1 MRLESMF
8 RRDPSDIGPKKDVV
22 VANESGEQL
31 GDPYRMHLLEPL
43 QDFVFKKRKIG
54 GAEEMAAVEQLKTV
68 VRAGYDILVAGH
80 EGRSDQLV
88 MVGLLQEIY
97 GGKDR
102 DMDLTKKGLRGLN
115 EWRLAFEN
123 RHEKR
128 LFNRNNINAMKKF
141 LTFVDCGQGEEYLKF
156 VNGVK

>member
-1 MRLESMF
+1 
-8 RRDPSDIGPKKDVV
+8 
-22 VANESGEQL
+22 
-31 GDPYRMHLLEPL
+31 
-43 QDFVFKKRKIG
+43 
-54 GAEEMAAVEQLKTV
+54 
-68 VRAGYDILVAGH
+68 LVAGH